1 MSFAEMMLDKL
12 TSAYNRTDLQEF
24 RAGKKPK
31 TNIGKLMYLSGWGFD
46 ILKDQMEKVRLWDDI
61 DEASG
66 STLDRYGNN
75 YGVLRGEAE
84 DEVFRIMIK
93 VKILAMLA
101 AGNLDTLIYS
111 AASLFGVEAE
121 DVQFEE
127 VFPAKVYLYIDE
139 DKLDSSHKNV
149 AETIAAL
156 MVRIKASGTGL
167 RIFYRTYSG
176 NQAKVYVG
184 TAVDLAVLI
193 NVKPEP
199 IEKETIKN
207 IDLNTGVGT
216 LLCVT
221 VSYPPLR

>member
-111 AASLFGVEAE
+111 AASLFGVQAE

-156 MVRIKASGTGL
+156 MVRIKASGIGL

-184 TAVDLAVLI
+184 TAVDLAALI

-199 IEKETIKN
+199 IEKQTIKN